1 MTLLTLSMPWQFA
14 AGLFPLFLLLL
25 CLMAARVRADL
36 KLSLYPSVT
45 VDQDVT
51 ESAVCWLFATA
62 ATLTVLSPVSARL
75 PWFFFILFLFR
86 LTLTDALT
94 GLLPRSVTVK
104 CLMAGLMASLWQPLT
119 DASVSALSAL
129 LSHIVAAT
137 TMLVITGGLRYV
149 SLLKGGR
156 ENPAMGDVWMS
167 GAVCAWLGFSG
178 FHAVGIGVMLF
189 AMWQLQ
195 SRRASEGGPLGP
207 WLAAGAVMVTLFQL
221 YQPLIAW

>member
-14 AGLFPLFLLLL
+14 VGLFPLFLLLL
-25 CLMAARVRADL
+25 CRMAARVRAGL
-36 KLSLYPSVT
+36 ELSLYPYVT
-45 VDQDVT
+45 ANREAT
-51 ESAVCWLFATA
+51 EAAVCWLFATA
-62 ATLTVLSPVSARL
+62 ATLAMLSPLSARL
-75 PWFFFILFLFR
+75 PAFFFILFLFR

-94 GLLPRSVTVK
+94 GLLPRSLTVN
-104 CLMAGLMASLWQPLT
+104 CLTAGLMASLWQPLT

-137 TMLVITGGLRYV
+137 TMLVVTGGLRHL

-178 FHAVGIGVMLF
+178 FHAVGIGVLLF
-189 AMWQLQ
+189 ALWQLQ

-221 YQPLIAW
+221 YQPLITW

>member
-25 CLMAARVRADL
+25 CLMAARVRTDL

-51 ESAVCWLFATA
+51 ELAVCWLFATA
-62 ATLTVLSPVSARL
+62 ATLTMLSPLSARL
-75 PWFFFILFLFR
+75 PAFFFILFLFR

-104 CLMAGLMASLWQPLT
+104 CLIAGLMASLWQPLT
-119 DASVSALSAL
+119 GASVSALSAL

-137 TMLVITGGLRYV
+137 TMLVVTGGLRHL

-178 FHAVGIGVMLF
+178 YHAVGIGVLLF
-189 AMWQLQ
+189 ALWQLQ

-221 YQPLIAW
+221 YQPLITW